1 MRWTFLLLLVL
12 NILYFAWQQAHP
24 VARLKETPAMA
35 LQASEEKT
43 LRLLSESTAALT
55 KREAAPDLRETVCLY
70 LGSFDEESE
79 AARVEQRLLSLDIAA
94 QRRGLDAQAGVDYW
108 VYLPPLASRQASLMQ
123 LKELQ
128 ARKIDS
134 YLITQGDLA
143 NGISLGIFSR
153 QDSANNVLQRLTEAG
168 YTAQLRELPRAHRT
182 YWLRVAPKSRRL
194 LDDALLEQLSADFTG
209 LTHQLMPCESGMPA
223 EQ

>member
-12 NILYFAWQQAHP
+12 NILYFAWQQAQP
-24 VARLKETPAMA
+24 VQRPKEVPTMA

-43 LRLLSESTAALT
+43 LRLLSESTSALT
-55 KREAAPDLRETVCLY
+55 KREATPSMRETVCLY
-70 LGSFDEESE
+70 LGPFDEAGE
-79 AARVEQRLLSLDIAA
+79 AGRVEQRLLSLDISAE
-94 QRRGLDAQAGVDYW
+94 RRALDAQAGVDYW

-134 YLITQGDLA
+134 YLISQGDLA
-143 NGISLGIFSR
+143 NGISLGIFPR
-153 QDSANNVLQRLTEAG
+153 QDSANNVLSRLTEAG
-168 YTAQLRELPRAHRT
+168 YSAQLRELPRAHRA

-194 LDDALLEQLSADFTG
+194 LDDALLEQLSSDFTG
-209 LTHQLMPCESGMPA
+209 LSHQLMPCESGVAA